1 MTVKIA
7 IVDVMGLS
15 YDPTTLENYGLGGS
29 ESAIIYMAR
38 ELKNQGLVVTVFNNC
53 TDSRAKEGIYDG
65 VEYIDI
71 RQLQNNQN
79 YSCDILISSRTI
91 LPFLPEDFRYPGHM
105 NRYQCLRKSAKLKV
119 LWLHDTFCSGDEFV
133 EELLVKNY
141 IDELFTLSDFH
152 TSYITNCLHQK
163 RRNFEVLKNRVFVT
177 RNGARKYI
185 DSVDVNAKDKNL
197 FIYNASISKGL
208 MPLVNKIWP
217 KLKQL
222 LPDIKLRVIGG
233 FYRFHDG
240 AEPDEQEKQWREL
253 SQRDDL
259 RNLDVEFTGLIP
271 QKEIA
276 QHLASAR
283 FMIFPGAFPE
293 TFGISS
299 LESML
304 YNTPVI
310 TNRFGALEEVAID
323 NACYKVDYAIQPN
336 GLFPEINE
344 DGQVEKFVETVLHAY
359 RNDYLYL
366 QKSQFCNIVH
376 DVAGWGGIALQW
388 KQHFY
393 RKLNLYLPVEDYR
406 AVTKL
411 NRRIHEVYGRR
422 FSNTEEWNEYSHGPQ
437 QHISIISPFYNAK
450 QYLKDCILSTATQD
464 YENFTHY
471 LIDDASTDG
480 SFDVAQ
486 DIIHS
491 LPSQIQKKYKLI
503 RNGKNVGA
511 VCNQVLNILP
521 LPDDDI
527 IMMLDGD
534 DSLINRNDLFHKYN
548 NTYDGS
554 VEFTYGSM
562 MSMADNIPLI
572 AQPYPDYVRQ
582 AKSYRTHIFAWGIPY
597 THLRTFRKHLI
608 NNVEISKFRHENGE
622 WFRAGGDNAT
632 FYNIIEQA
640 DPNKIRAI
648 TDVVYRYNDVNP
660 LNDYKVNREEQNKT
674 SNSIRKMSDIPYVV
688 KNEYIDNVGPWFW
701 SDDSDLSWRY
711 IKEDWFPLKNAILKH
726 MSNFDVCVQAG
737 GHQGMYPRLFHNH
750 FKKVYTFEADST
762 NFYYLQKN
770 CPQADIIKTNAAV
783 GAYDRKISL
792 RKWNNENTGC
802 FIPENND
809 TGDIPVVTIDSLNLE
824 KCDLIQLDVERYE
837 MYALMGAIKTIE
849 KFKPLIV
856 CEGPETTN
864 DVCTHILEQL
874 GYEIVDIVGSC
885 NDTVYKFTN
894 RPPPSRTQPLVEKK
908 HIPLEKK
915 KVLLAI
921 PTNKYIEPETFKSI
935 YDLKI
940 PENVEVSFQYFYGY
954 QIDQIRNLIAQ
965 WAEKYDYLFSV
976 DSDIVLP
983 EDTLIKLMAHNVD
996 MVSGVYIQRKPN
1008 QEILEIYRYNSH
1020 GGMSNISMQD
1030 ISPAGLHKIDG
1041 CGFGC
1046 VLVKSE
1052 VIRKISYPQFVYH
1065 SALNHQHTISEDI
1078 HFCREAAKHGASIY
1092 VDSTIICDHI
1102 GSAIYRPK

>member
-1 MTVKIA
+1 
-7 IVDVMGLS
+7 
-15 YDPTTLENYGLGGS
+15 
-29 ESAIIYMAR
+29 
-38 ELKNQGLVVTVFNNC
+38 
-53 TDSRAKEGIYDG
+53 
-65 VEYIDI
+65 
-71 RQLQNNQN
+71 
-79 YSCDILISSRTI
+79 
-91 LPFLPEDFRYPGHM
+91 M

-276 QHLASAR
+276 EHLASAR

-491 LPSQIQKKYKLI
+491 LPSHIQKKYKLI

-548 NTYDGS
+548 NIYDGS

-608 NNVEISKFRHENGE
+608 NNIEISKFRHENGE

-660 LNDYKVNREEQNKT
+660 LNDYKVNRDEQNKT
-674 SNSIRKMSDIPYVV
+674 SNIIRQV
-688 KNEYIDNVGPWFW
+688 N
-701 SDDSDLSWRY
+701 
-711 IKEDWFPLKNAILKH
+711 
-726 MSNFDVCVQAG
+726 
-737 GHQGMYPRLFHNH
+737 
-750 FKKVYTFEADST
+750 
-762 NFYYLQKN
+762 
-770 CPQADIIKTNAAV
+770 KT
-783 GAYDRKISL
+783 
-792 RKWNNENTGC
+792 
-802 FIPENND
+802 
-809 TGDIPVVTIDSLNLE
+809 E
-824 KCDLIQLDVERYE
+824 KTVLI
-837 MYALMGAIKTIE
+837 
-849 KFKPLIV
+849 
-856 CEGPETTN
+856 
-864 DVCTHILEQL
+864 
-874 GYEIVDIVGSC
+874 
-885 NDTVYKFTN
+885 
-894 RPPPSRTQPLVEKK
+894 
-908 HIPLEKK
+908 
-915 KVLLAI
+915 AI

-935 YDLKI
+935 YDLEI
-940 PENVEVSFQYFYGY
+940 PDGVKVTFQYFYGY
-954 QIDQIRNLIAQ
+954 QIDQIRNLIAS
-965 WAEKYDYLFSV
+965 WAANFDYLFSV
-976 DSDIVLP
+976 DSDIIFP
-983 EDTLIKLMAHNVD
+983 KDTLKKLLAHNVD
-996 MVSGVYIQRKPN
+996 MVSGVYIQRKVN
-1008 QEILEIYRYNSH
+1008 EEILEIYRGNSN
-1020 GGMSNISMQD
+1020 GRMVNVSMRD
-1030 ISPAGLHKIDG
+1030 ILPQGLHEISG

-1046 VLVKSE
+1046 VLVKSD
-1052 VIRKISYPQFVYH
+1052 VIRNIPYPQFVYH
-1065 SALNHQHTISEDI
+1065 SALDHANTFSEDL
-1078 HFCREAAKHGASIY
+1078 HFCKQAASRGAKIY
-1092 VDSTIICDHI
+1092 VDSTIVCDHK
-1102 GSAIYRPK
+1102 GTTTFRPRGF